1 MKDKLKTVLRNT
13 GISLLI
19 SIVLIFCILGTVVF
33 TVAQKVS
40 NEMSD
45 SAVQNLSESL
55 DLIKCT
61 IEAILRS
68 EADFQTMMARE
79 LAAVADPEEY
89 IQSYERNRTMVKL
102 SLIMSGQT
110 QGVSNVDEVF
120 SPADLDF

>member
-79 LAAVADPEEY
+79 LASPP
-89 IQSYERNRTMVKL
+89 IT
-102 SLIMSGQT
+102 LIIR
-110 QGVSNVDEVF
+110 
-120 SPADLDF
+120 AL

>member
-45 SAVQNLSESL
+45 SAVQNLS
-55 DLIKCT
+55 
-61 IEAILRS
+61 
-68 EADFQTMMARE
+68 
-79 LAAVADPEEY
+79 
-89 IQSYERNRTMVKL
+89 
-102 SLIMSGQT
+102 
-110 QGVSNVDEVF
+110 
-120 SPADLDF
+120 

>member
-61 IEAILRS
+61 IEAI
-68 EADFQTMMARE
+68 
-79 LAAVADPEEY
+79 
-89 IQSYERNRTMVKL
+89 YEVKPIFKL
-102 SLIMSGQT
+102 
-110 QGVSNVDEVF
+110 
-120 SPADLDF
+120 